1 MDQDMKVI
9 TVPYGNTKMQ
19 AYIPASSF
27 LFEGRMKQYHPIENF
42 DKVLEEKLD
51 NPIGCSSLKD
61 QIKKGDKILI
71 IIDDNTRITP
81 VSKILPVLI
90 NYLTASGMLLE
101 DIEILTAPGTHR
113 VMTEQEIIEKVGEE
127 IFNTVKISQHDFT
140 DKNSLVDLGVVEVD
154 GMKFPVHVNKKV
166 QEADYII
173 GLGNIIPHSDAG
185 FSGGAKI
192 VQPGICGAATTS
204 ATHIAGALMKEIPLG
219 NINDNPCRKGIEEV
233 ARRVGLRFIINVV
246 MTPEQEVV
254 DIFAGDFV
262 KAHREGAKLSA
273 KVYGVEVPALADVVA
288 VSSSPCDI
296 DYWQAEKGLVSAYY
310 CVKKGGYIIFV
321 APCFE
326 GMEHNHPKL
335 REWAEASYE
344 EAKRTV
350 AEIPLEDEKAD
361 LVAADIAMAN
371 ARVREKASILIV
383 TEGLSDEDI
392 KVLGYKR
399 FKTLQEAID
408 YSLSKVPAAK
418 VGVLPR
424 GGDCL
429 PYLAAK

>member
-1 MDQDMKVI
+1 MRFI
-9 TVPYGNTKMQ
+9 SVPYGSNKIQ
-19 AYIPASSF
+19 ACIPASSL
-27 LFEGRMKQYHPIENF
+27 LFEGRMKQYSPIGNF
-42 DKVLEEKLD
+42 EKALEEKLN
-51 NPIGCSSLKD
+51 NPIGCAALKE
-61 QIKKGDKILI
+61 QIKRGDKILI
-71 IIDDNTRITP
+71 IIEDNTRITP

-90 NYLTASGMLLE
+90 KYLTDSGITPGDM
-101 DIEILTAPGTHR
+101 EILTAPGTHR
-113 VMTEQEIIEKVGEE
+113 VMTEQEVIGKVGEE
-127 IFNTVKISQHDFT
+127 IYNTVKISQHDFT
-140 DKNSLVDLGVVEVD
+140 DKSSLVDLGVVEVD
-154 GMKFPVHVNKKV
+154 GMRFPVHVNKKV
-166 QEADYII
+166 READFII

-219 NINDNPCRKGIEEV
+219 NIDDNPCRKGIEEV

-246 MTPEQEVV
+246 MTPEKKVV
-254 DIFAGDFV
+254 DIFAGDIV

-273 KVYGVEVPALADVVA
+273 EVYGVEVPAPADIVV

-296 DYWQAEKGLVSAYY
+296 DYWQAGKGLVSAYF
-310 CVKKGGYIIFV
+310 CVKQGGYIIFV

-335 REWAEASYE
+335 REWSKVTYG
-344 EAKRTV
+344 EAKRIV
-350 AEIPLEDEKAD
+350 SEIPLEDEKAD

-371 ARVREKASILIV
+371 ARVREKANVLII

-392 KVLGYKR
+392 EALGFKR
-399 FKTLQEAID
+399 FITLQEAVD
-408 YSLSKVPAAK
+408 YALSKMPAGK
-418 VGVLPR
+418 IGVLPR

-429 PYLAAK
+429 PYMTEKLR